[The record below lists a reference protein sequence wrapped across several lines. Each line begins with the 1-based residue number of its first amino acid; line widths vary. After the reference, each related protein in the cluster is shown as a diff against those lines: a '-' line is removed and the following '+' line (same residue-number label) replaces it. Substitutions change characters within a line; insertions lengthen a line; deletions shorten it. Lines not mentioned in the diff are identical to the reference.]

1 MTKLEMQFMSGLQIN
16 HETLEKN
23 QCLLLSLQNDVRI
36 LVHEY
41 CDSNPRIIDQNDFE
55 FQYSIL
61 KAQMDIARL
70 RIKICAHEISI
81 NDMEVKES

>member
-1 MTKLEMQFMSGLQIN
+1 MTRLELQFMKGLKISR
-16 HETLEKN
+16 ETIEKN

-41 CDSNPRIIDQNDFE
+41 YDSNPRIIDQNDFE
-55 FQYSIL
+55 FQYSLL

-70 RIKICAHEISI
+70 RIKICARELSN
-81 NDMEVKES
+81 NDIVVR